1 MRAWRS
7 LVYVGLPFVAMAVV
21 VALLS
26 ALVAAPH

>member
-7 LVYVGLPFVAMAVV
+7 LVFVAFPFVAAAIL

-26 ALVAAPH
+26 LLVGAPR

>member
-26 ALVAAPH
+26 ALVAGPH